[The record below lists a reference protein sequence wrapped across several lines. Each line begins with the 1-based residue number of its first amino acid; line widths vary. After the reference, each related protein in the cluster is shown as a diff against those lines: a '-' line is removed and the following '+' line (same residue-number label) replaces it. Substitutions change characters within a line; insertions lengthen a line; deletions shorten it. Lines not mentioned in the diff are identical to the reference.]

1 MYKPEPLSLIYREM
15 IQSTSCQIH
24 LFHLI
29 QELKIM
35 KTLIQKAVKILFIFS
50 IFISLSDKNYAQ
62 RTQVIDFPVTDANNL
77 DLMLLGTPWKVP
89 EKAVS
94 IKIQAWGSGGAGG
107 GGTKANGRG
116 GGGGGGGAYVEFVKT
131 TDLTGT
137 WWFLCGPG
145 PIGITGRLKHGES
158 SWVNFDTTT
167 HPNILTN
174 NGVEA
179 MGGDG
184 GDKAD
189 GKVVVPGGIGGLEAA
204 TYYPNWGGYGGV
216 VIAGTDGD
224 ASTATS
230 SGKGGNSL
238 NGGAGGAAVPT
249 TGGRGRNGAY
259 PGGGGSGAFVNN
271 NTIHEGGNGADGK
284 LVFTITFIDPP
295 TASSQTRCIG
305 AKISD
310 LAGVTSNTIPGATI
324 KWYDQASGGTEL
336 TAATLLTTKTYYV
349 SQTWRAPEGDKD
361 VESDRTAV
369 AVTITPTPG
378 TISGAAVVCTGTSST
393 TLTLSGNSG
402 TVQWQFSTDGTNF
415 SNIANATRQAYT
427 FTNLTSTTHY
437 RAVVTGGSCGTATTA
452 PATIL
457 VKQPGSWIGAVN
469 NDWNNAGNW
478 CGSMPTA
485 STNVTITNEPSNQP
499 FIGNADVSVRSLTI
513 APGARLEI
521 NANKNLTVFGNWFN
535 NGTFT
540 ANAGTVTF
548 KGVNQVIGG
557 TNVTTFNDISI
568 EGGGSKILSNNI
580 EVKGSASFTSG
591 YIVSTNSSTLI
602 FKAGSKIAKDASDAS
617 FAKVLVI
624 KYGTTDFEF
633 PVGGTINGVNRYR
646 PIEVSNLTNTSPTDY
661 FKAQHFAENP
671 LAAFQYFGS
680 TFFKDESTQ
689 TLTDISNSEF
699 WNLSRSNPTSIA
711 DVTMDYS
718 LYPTSAEKAQF
729 VRLAHYDE
737 SEFVWE
743 NAPTDFGN
751 KSVDVIRKKLKVTK
765 VKNFSPFTTADI
777 SLAALPVTLSS
788 FTAKPTPDNKV
799 SLSWVTSSEIVNK
812 GFRIERQAGN
822 ENGKFEQ
829 IGFVASKAKNG
840 NSQNT
845 LAYNFIDAA
854 PKVGSASFYRLVQE
868 DLDRKLTYSEV
879 RVVKLNGQS
888 VSMVFPNP
896 SNGVVNI
903 SRTADGKKMN
913 VQVIDQAG
921 KIISQANN
929 ITDANYRLNI
939 PQSGVYTIKMIYPE
953 TGEQSTQRIVVQK

>member
-1 MYKPEPLSLIYREM
+1 
-15 IQSTSCQIH
+15 
-24 LFHLI
+24 
-29 QELKIM
+29 M
-35 KTLIQKAVKILFIFS
+35 KTLIKKAVKILFITLF
-50 IFISLSDKNYAQ
+50 FISVYATTYAQ
-62 RTQVIDFPVTDANNL
+62 STRVDTLPVTDPLGL
-77 DLMLLGTPWKVP
+77 DVMLGIVGVPWPVPDKV
-89 EKAVS
+89 VS
-94 IKIQAWGSGGAGG
+94 VKIQAWGSGGSGAGG
-107 GGTKANGRG
+107 GGGKTGGAG
-116 GGGGGGGAYVEFVKT
+116 GGGGGGYVEWVQT
-131 TDLTGT
+131 SRLSGV
-137 WWFLCGPG
+137 WYYVVGPA
-145 PIGITGRLKHGES
+145 IEGRANHTRQGS
-158 SWVNFDTTT
+158 GSWVNFHGIT
-167 HPNILTN
+167 HPSDILA
-174 NGVEA
+174 NGIEA
-179 MGGDG
+179 LPGAGGKKSKGGGNVDG
-184 GDKAD
+184 GDA
-189 GKVVVPGGIGGLEAA
+189 GSGHFPIVNG
-204 TYYPNWGGYGGV
+204 NMFGGYGGI
-216 VIAGTDGD
+216 VIDGEPGSEGTDI
-224 ASTATS
+224 AS
-230 SGKGGNSL
+230 GRGGNSG
-238 NGGAGGAAVPT
+238 GGALGGPSIPR
-249 TGGRGRNGAY
+249 TGGNGRTGVY
-259 PGGGGSGAFVNN
+259 PGGGGGGSFVNN
-271 NTIHEGGNGADGK
+271 GTDRLGGDGAAGK
-284 LVFTITFIDPP
+284 IVFTLTFIDAP
-295 TASSQTRCIG
+295 TASSQTLCVG
-305 AKISD
+305 STISN
-310 LAGVTSNTIPGATI
+310 LVTSNTFPGATI
-324 KWYDQASGGTEL
+324 KWYEQASGGTAL
-336 TAATLLTTKTYYV
+336 APTTVLSTKTYYV
-349 SQTWRAPEGDKD
+349 SQTWRAENGDAD

-393 TLTLSGNSG
+393 TLTLNGNIG

-427 FTNLTSTTHY
+427 FTNLTTTTHY

-452 PATIL
+452 PASII

-469 NDWNNAGNW
+469 NDWSNAGNW

-485 STNVTITNEPSNQP
+485 STNVTISSEPSNQP
-499 FIGNADVSVRSLTI
+499 FIDNADVSVRSLTI
-513 APGARLEI
+513 APGAHLTI
-521 NANKNLTVFGNWFN
+521 NSNKNLSVFGNWSN

-548 KGVNQVIGG
+548 KGITQVIGG
-557 TNVTTFNDISI
+557 TSVTTFNDISI
-568 EGGGSKILSNNI
+568 EGGGSKILSRNI
-580 EVKGSASFTSG
+580 EIKGSVSFNSG
-591 YIVSTNSSTLI
+591 YIVSTNSSTLT
-602 FKAGSKIAKDASDAS
+602 FRAGSKIAKNASDAS

-633 PVGGTINGVNRYR
+633 PVGSTISGVNRFR
-646 PIEVSNLTNTSPTDY
+646 PIEVSDLKNTSPTDY

-671 LAAFQYFGS
+671 LEAFQLFGS
-680 TFFKDESTQ
+680 TIFKDESTQ
-689 TLTDISNSEF
+689 TLSSISNLEF
-699 WNLSRSNPTSIA
+699 WNLSRSNPASIA

-718 LYPTSAEKAQF
+718 LYPNSAEKAQS

-737 SEFVWE
+737 NEFVWE
-743 NAPTDFGN
+743 NAPTDFGD
-751 KSVDVIRKKLKVTK
+751 KSVDVVRKKLKVTK
-765 VKNFSPFTTADI
+765 VKNFSPFTTAEI
-777 SLAALPVTLSS
+777 QLAALPVTLSS

-812 GFRIERQAGN
+812 GFRIERQVGN

-840 NSQNT
+840 NSQST

-896 SNGVVNI
+896 SNGPVTI

-913 VQVIDQAG
+913 LQVIDQSG

>member
-1 MYKPEPLSLIYREM
+1 M
-15 IQSTSCQIH
+15 IQSTSCQID
-24 LFHLI
+24 LFHHI

-35 KTLIQKAVKILFIFS
+35 KTLIQKAVKILFILMV
-50 IFISLSDKNYAQ
+50 FISLSDKNYAQ
-62 RTQVIDFPVTDANNL
+62 RTQVIDFPTTDPNNL

-89 EKAVS
+89 EKVVS
-94 IKIQAWGSGGAGG
+94 VKIQAWGSGGAGG
-107 GGTKANGRG
+107 GGTNANGRG
-116 GGGGGGGAYVEFVKT
+116 GGGGGGGAYVEFVQTAK
-131 TDLTGT
+131 LTGT

-145 PIGITGRLKHGES
+145 PEGINGRLKHGEG
-158 SWVNFDTTT
+158 SWVNFHGQA
-167 HPNILTN
+167 HPSDILN

-179 MGGDG
+179 HSGDG

-189 GKVVVPGGIGGLEAA
+189 GKVVVPGGGGGQEAA
-204 TYYPNWGGYGGV
+204 TFFPNWGGYGGL
-216 VIAGTDGD
+216 VIPGTDGD
-224 ASTATS
+224 ESSATS

-238 NGGAGGAAVPT
+238 AGGAGGAAVPS
-249 TGGRGRNGAY
+249 TGGRGRNGIY

-271 NTIHEGGNGADGK
+271 NTLHVGGNGADGK

-295 TASSQTRCIG
+295 TASSQTLCFG
-305 AKISD
+305 STISN
-310 LAGVTSNTIPGATI
+310 LVTSNTFSGATI
-324 KWYDQASGGTEL
+324 KWYEQAAGGTPL
-336 TAATLLTTKTYYV
+336 APTTVLTTKTYYV
-349 SQTWRAPEGDKD
+349 SQTWRAENGDAD

-393 TLTLSGNSG
+393 TLTLNGNIG

-427 FTNLTSTTHY
+427 FTNLTTTTHY

-452 PATIL
+452 PASII

-485 STNVTITNEPSNQP
+485 STNVTISSEPSNQP
-499 FIGNADVSVRSLTI
+499 FIDNADVSVRSLTI
-513 APGARLEI
+513 APGAQLTI
-521 NANKNLTVFGNWFN
+521 NSNKNLSVFGNWFN

-548 KGVNQVIGG
+548 KGITQVIGG

-568 EGGGSKILSNNI
+568 EGGGSKILSKNI
-580 EVKGSASFTSG
+580 EVKGSVSFNSG
-591 YIVSTNSSTLI
+591 YIVSTNSSTLT
-602 FKAGSKIAKDASDAS
+602 FKAGSRIAKEASDAS

-633 PVGGTINGVNRYR
+633 PVGSTINGVNRFR
-646 PIEVSNLTNTSPTDY
+646 PIEVSDLKNTSPTDY

-671 LAAFQYFGS
+671 LEAFQLFGS
-680 TFFKDESTQ
+680 TIFKDESTQ
-689 TLTDISNSEF
+689 TLSSISNLEF
-699 WNLSRSNPTSIA
+699 WNLSRSNPNSIA

-718 LYPTSAEKAQF
+718 LYPTSAEKAQS

-737 SEFVWE
+737 NEFVWE

-751 KSVDVIRKKLKVTK
+751 KSVDVVRKKLKVTK

-777 SLAALPVTLSS
+777 NLAALPVTLSS

-812 GFRIERQAGN
+812 GFRIERQVGN

-896 SNGVVNI
+896 SNGAVTI

-913 VQVIDQAG
+913 VQVIDQSG

-953 TGEQSTQRIVVQK
+953 TGEQSTQRVVVQK